1 MSTINFFHQKKRL
14 GSILRCFF
22 PCMLF
27 RPILLP
33 FLHSHIFTIV
43 SLSFKPAWSLFC
55 GFSSHIHSYLQL
67 ASFYLWVS
75 DAVHPYHFFTRFSSG
90 QQVDGVS
97 SSNSRSNSAAAAVRV
112 APVSCQCRS
121 CQLSVS
127 LLSAIREEYA
137 TTQKQNSIA
146 EASLKPEPTS
156 KVTSVRSQVAA
167 GSESGANDAA
177 TTGGK
182 RSSIS
187 ISISMSSSSSSY
199 ILKNEIYSKNGSYEH
214 TLYQ

>member
-1 MSTINFFHQKKRL
+1 MPLLLS
-14 GSILRCFF
+14 GS
-22 PCMLF
+22 
-27 RPILLP
+27 LL
-33 FLHSHIFTIV
+33 SAV
-43 SLSFKPAWSLFC
+43 S
-55 GFSSHIHSYLQL
+55 
-67 ASFYLWVS
+67 
-75 DAVHPYHFFTRFSSG
+75 
-90 QQVDGVS
+90 
-97 SSNSRSNSAAAAVRV
+97 V
-112 APVSCQCRS
+112 APVSYQGG
-121 CQLSVS
+121 V
-127 LLSAIREEYA
+127 EYA

-187 ISISMSSSSSSY
+187 ISMSSSSSSSSY